1 MGTGYTRQSST
12 EIIDGEVGDAS
23 DFNDE
28 YNAIES
34 AFSGSTGH
42 AHDGTTGE
50 GPVIA
55 ELADGVVVNGTTLV
69 FEGTADG
76 HEATLAVTDPTAD
89 VTVTL
94 PDSTDTLV
102 GKATTDTLTNKTLT
116 SPVLNG
122 TLTGTAFLDEDNMA
136 SNSAIAVASQ
146 QSVKAYVDAQVTA
159 ADLDL
164 AGDTGTDAI
173 DLDSETLTLA
183 GGTGITSV
191 ASTGTSTVTFNI
203 DSTVATLTGS
213 QTLTNKTLTT
223 PTIDLSGV
231 TSSGDL
237 PVAAGGT
244 GVSTL
249 TDGGILLGSGT
260 GAVTAMAV
268 LTDGQMIVG
277 DGTTDPVAESG
288 ATLRTSIGVAI
299 GSDVQAYDAQLADI
313 SALAVTNSNVIV
325 GDGANWVAETGA
337 TLRTSIGVSIGSDVQ
352 AYDAQLDD
360 LAALAVT
367 DGNVIVGDGSNWVAE
382 SGATARTSLGAAASG
397 ANGDITSLTA
407 LSTQITVAQGGTN
420 LTSFTAGDL
429 LYATG
434 ATTLAK
440 LAKGTSS
447 QTLKMNSGATAPEW
461 VTESANDGGVAM
473 AIALG

>member
-1 MGTGYTRQSST
+1 MAGYSARQST
-12 EIIDGEVGDAS
+12 YTTGDTITSA
-23 DFNDE
+23 DTNDE
-28 YNAIES
+28 FTVILA
-34 AFSGSTGH
+34 AFHAATGH
-42 AHDGTTGE
+42 THDGTAGE
-50 GPVIA
+50 GAPVGSVS
-55 ELADGVVVNGTTLV
+55 DGVVVNGTTII

-76 HEATLAVTDPTAD
+76 HEATLAVTDPTSD
-89 VTVTL
+89 VTITL
-94 PDSTDTLV
+94 PDATDILV

-159 ADLDL
+159 SDLDL
-164 AGDTGTDAI
+164 AGDTGADSI

-249 TDGGILLGSGT
+249 TDGGVLLGSGT

-313 SALAVTNSNVIV
+313 SALAVTDGNIIV
-325 GDGANWVAETGA
+325 GNGA
-337 TLRTSIGVSIGSDVQ
+337 
-352 AYDAQLDD
+352 
-360 LAALAVT
+360 
-367 DGNVIVGDGSNWVAE
+367 NWVAE

-461 VTESANDGGVAM
+461 VTEAANDGGVAM